1 MPDKPIVMI
10 SSMATK
16 EVLRE
21 LLEQYQASS
30 GSAVRAISAGGVDV
44 VKRVQS
50 GEPFDIVVL
59 ARDAIDQLVRDG
71 HLVAGSCTDLVKS
84 GISVAVRAGA
94 PQPDITSEEAL
105 RRAVL
110 NASSLSYST
119 GPSGTHLIKL
129 FERWG
134 ILDQIRARIVQPP
147 PGVPVGSLVASGAV
161 ELGFQQLSEL
171 MHLAGIQVLG
181 PLPAAVQSI
190 TTFTA
195 ALVIGSERQTH
206 ARRVITHLAAAQTRL
221 VKMRHGMQPT

>member
-1 MPDKPIVMI
+1 MSDKPIVMI

-30 GSAVRAISAGGVDV
+30 GIVVQAISAGGVDV
-44 VKRVQS
+44 ARRVRAA
-50 GEPFDIVVL
+50 EPFDIVVL
-59 ARDAIDQLVRDG
+59 ARDAIEQLVRDG
-71 HLVAGSCTDLVKS
+71 HLVAGSCVDLVKS

-94 PQPDITSEEAL
+94 ALPDIASEEAL

-110 NASSLSYST
+110 NARSLSYST
-119 GPSGTHLIKL
+119 GPSGTHLLKV

-134 ILDQIRARIVQPP
+134 ILEQIRARIVQPP

-171 MHLAGIQVLG
+171 MHLAGVQV
-181 PLPAAVQSI
+181 
-190 TTFTA
+190 
-195 ALVIGSERQTH
+195 
-206 ARRVITHLAAAQTRL
+206 
-221 VKMRHGMQPT
+221 

>member
-1 MPDKPIVMI
+1 MSDKPIVMI

-30 GSAVRAISAGGVDV
+30 GIVVQAISAGGVDV
-44 VKRVQS
+44 ARRVRAA
-50 GEPFDIVVL
+50 EPFDIVVL
-59 ARDAIDQLVRDG
+59 ARDAIEQLVRDG
-71 HLVAGSCTDLVKS
+71 HLVAASCVDLVRS
-84 GISVAVRAGA
+84 GISVAVRAGTA
-94 PQPDITSEEAL
+94 LPDIASEEAL

-110 NASSLSYST
+110 NARSLSYST
-119 GPSGTHLIKL
+119 GPSGTHLVKV

-134 ILDQIRARIVQPP
+134 ILEQIRARIVQPP

-195 ALVIGSERQTH
+195 ALVIGSGCQTH
-206 ARRVITHLAAAQTRL
+206 ARRVITHLAAPPTAQ
-221 VKMRHGMQPT
+221 VKRRHGMQPA

>member
-30 GSAVRAISAGGVDV
+30 GIVVQAISAGGVDV
-44 VKRVQS
+44 AKRVRG

-59 ARDAIDQLVRDG
+59 ARDAIEQLVRDG
-71 HLVAGSCTDLVKS
+71 HLVAGSCVDIVRS

-94 PQPDITSEEAL
+94 VLPDIASEEGL

-119 GPSGTHLIKL
+119 GPSGTHLVKL

-134 ILDQIRARIVQPP
+134 ILEQIRARIVQPP

-190 TTFTA
+190 TMFTA
-195 ALVIGSERQTH
+195 ASMIGSERQSD
-206 ARRVITHLAAAQTRL
+206 ARRVVTHLAAPQTAQ
-221 VKMRHGMQPT
+221 VKMRHGMQPA

>member
-1 MPDKPIVMI
+1 MSDKPIVMI

-21 LLEQYQASS
+21 LLEQYQTRS
-30 GSAVRAISAGGVDV
+30 GIVVQAISAGGVDV
-44 VKRVQS
+44 AKRVR
-50 GEPFDIVVL
+50 GAEPFDIVVL
-59 ARDAIDQLVRDG
+59 ARDAIEQLVRDG
-71 HLVAGSCTDLVKS
+71 HLVAGSCVDLVKS

-94 PQPDITSEEAL
+94 ALPDIASEEAL

-110 NASSLSYST
+110 NARSLSYST
-119 GPSGTHLIKL
+119 GPSGTHLLKL

-134 ILDQIRARIVQPP
+134 ILEQIRARIVQPP

-181 PLPAAVQSI
+181 PLPVAVQSI

-195 ALVIGSERQTH
+195 ALVIGSERQSD
-206 ARRVITHLAAAQTRL
+206 ARRVITHLAAAQTAQT
-221 VKMRHGMQPT
+221 KMRHGMQPA